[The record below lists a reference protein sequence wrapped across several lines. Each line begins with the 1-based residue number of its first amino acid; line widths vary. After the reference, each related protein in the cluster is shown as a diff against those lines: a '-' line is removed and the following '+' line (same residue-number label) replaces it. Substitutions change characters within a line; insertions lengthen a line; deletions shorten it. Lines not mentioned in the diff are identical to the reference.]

1 MILKVKKGQDPY
13 YVIERYIYE
22 HTEVL
27 EDMIAVLEI
36 DGVRTNELL
45 EVDSYYDGWIWLN
58 DWWEGQPEI
67 ALIDFFPVSEAC
79 NSKNAVPIVWIQKR
93 IDSWQQMAENETDI
107 LIRHN
112 ENLLAVELMTL
123 IEMWKQEKQNETD

>member
-1 MILKVKKGQDPY
+1 MLKVEKGQDPY

-45 EVDSYYDGWIWLN
+45 EVDAYYDGFGWLN
-58 DWWEGQPEI
+58 DWWEGEPEI
-67 ALIDFFPVSEAC
+67 ALIDFFPVSEAISPKTSIPVEWI
-79 NSKNAVPIVWIQKR
+79 NQRVKGLEIQLINADEDDVDLIWHLRDEIQTLTEL
-93 IDSWQQMAENETDI
+93 IDYWKAE
-107 LIRHN
+107 
-112 ENLLAVELMTL
+112 
-123 IEMWKQEKQNETD
+123 QEKQK